1 MRIGFCVPQFG
12 PAPTAPNAVTRFA
25 RGAEALGADSLWV
38 GDRLLAPVDPVVGY
52 AGTDSIPEQFRSSMD
67 PFAVLTASAAVT
79 ERVLLGTSVLNAPFY
94 SPALLARTL
103 TSIDVISGGRLVP
116 GFGTGWSPDEF
127 GAIGIPMAERGS
139 RLDETLDILDTLWTR
154 NPAEHHGKRWDI
166 PATHNELRPARRPPV
181 YLGGR
186 APGAL
191 SRVGRRAD
199 GWLPTAVVPRP
210 FDPGAISQPLAQIR
224 DEAERA
230 GRDPES
236 IGAILR
242 INPAPPA
249 TVADIEAVIKA
260 SEDIGID
267 HAYVELMY
275 LTETGDA
282 ALDLAA
288 QIITKARQR

>member
-12 PAPTAPNAVTRFA
+12 QAPTAPDAVTRFA

-52 AGTDSIPEQFRSSMD
+52 AGTDSMPEQFRSSMD
-67 PFAVLTASAAVT
+67 PFTVLTASAAVT

-94 SPALLARTL
+94 SPALLARAL

-116 GFGTGWSPDEF
+116 GFGAGWSPDEF
-127 GAIGIPMAERGS
+127 GAIGIPMAERGA

-191 SRVGRRAD
+191 SRVARRAD
-199 GWLPTAVVPRP
+199 GWLPTAVVPRQ
-210 FDPGAISQPLAQIR
+210 FDPGAISQLLHRIR

-230 GRDPES
+230 GRDPGS

-242 INPAPPA
+242 INAVLPA
-249 TVADIEAVIKA
+249 TVDDIVAAIKA

-275 LTETGDA
+275 LTDTADA

-288 QIITKARQR
+288 QIITKVRQS

>member
-1 MRIGFCVPQFG
+1 LRIGFCVPQFG
-12 PAPTAPNAVTRFA
+12 PAPTAPNAVTGFA
-25 RGAEALGADSLWV
+25 RSAEELGADSLWV

-52 AGTDSIPEQFRSSMD
+52 AGTDSMPEQFRSSMD

-79 ERVLLGTSVLNAPFY
+79 KRVLLGTSVLNAPFY
-94 SPALLARTL
+94 SPVPLARAL
-103 TSIDVISGGRLVP
+103 TSIDVISGGRLIP

-127 GAIGIPMAERGS
+127 GAVGVPMAERGD
-139 RLDETLDILDTLWTR
+139 RLEETLDILDTLWTR
-154 NPAEHHGKRWDI
+154 SPAEHHGKRWDI
-166 PATHNELRPARRPPV
+166 PATHNELRPARRLPV

-191 SRVGRRAD
+191 SRVARRAD
-199 GWLPTAVVPRP
+199 GWLPTAVVPRH
-210 FDPGAISQPLAQIR
+210 FDPGTISHPLAQIR
-224 DEAERA
+224 DEAKRA

-242 INPAPPA
+242 INPASPS
-249 TVADIEAVIKA
+249 TVADIVAVIKA

-275 LTETGDA
+275 LADTADA

-288 QIITKARQR
+288 EIITKVRQF

>member
-12 PAPTAPNAVTRFA
+12 PAPIAPNAITRFA
-25 RGAEALGADSLWV
+25 LGAETLGADSLWV

-52 AGTDSIPEQFRSSMD
+52 AGTDSMPEQFRSSMD

-94 SPALLARTL
+94 SPVPLARAL

-127 GAIGIPMAERGS
+127 GAVGIPMAERGG

-166 PATHNELRPARRPPV
+166 PPTHNELRPARRPPV

-191 SRVGRRAD
+191 SRVARRAD

-210 FDPGAISQPLAQIR
+210 FDPDAISQPLTQIR

-236 IGAILR
+236 IGVILR
-242 INPAPPA
+242 VNPGVSA
-249 TVADIEAVIKA
+249 TLADIVAVIKA

-275 LTETGDA
+275 LTDSADA

-288 QIITKARQR
+288 QIITKVRQS